1 MKRFWKDLKSH
12 YKYSIQSAKSSLK
25 SEIANSYLNWIWW
38 VLEPFCFMLIYAFIF
53 GVVFDAKEPN
63 FPLFIFV
70 GLTIWDFFNRCIVQ
84 SVKIMRNNKAII
96 TKVYLPK
103 FILLVTKM
111 FLNGYKMLFSWVVI
125 GIMIVYF
132 RVQLTWRVIFL
143 VPEMI
148 LLFTFTFAVMTHLLH
163 YGVFLK
169 DLENVTSIVLR
180 MMYFLTGIFFNIE
193 KRLPP
198 QYVPILMKCNPMAI
212 VITGVRRCLLYG
224 QTPNMTWVLIWFVIS
239 VIIAALGI
247 RKIYKNENSYV
258 KVI

>member
-1 MKRFWKDLKSH
+1 
-12 YKYSIQSAKSSLK
+12 
-25 SEIANSYLNWIWW
+25 
-38 VLEPFCFMLIYAFIF
+38 MLIYAFIF

-70 GLTIWDFFNRCIVQ
+70 GLTLWDFFNRCIVQ
-84 SVKIMRNNKAII
+84 SVKIMRNNKAIV

-103 FILLVTKM
+103 FILLVTRM

-125 GIMIVYF
+125 LIMLIYF
-132 RVQLTWRVIFL
+132 RVPITWRVIYL
-143 VPEMI
+143 VPEM
-148 LLFTFTFAVMTHLLH
+148 LLLFLFTFAIMTHLLH
-163 YGVFLK
+163 YGVFLQ

-198 QYVPILMKCNPMAI
+198 QYVPLLMKCNPMAI
-212 VITGVRRCLLYG
+212 VITGVRKCLLYG
-224 QTPNMTWVLIWFVIS
+224 QSPNLTWVFVWYAIS
-239 VIIAALGI
+239 IIIAILGI